1 MTTHYLKLPCLRYGG
16 MTTHYLK
23 LQCLRYGGMTTHY
36 LKLQCLR
43 YGGMKTHYLKLQC
56 LRYGGMTTHY
66 LKLQCLRYG
75 GMTTHYLKLQCLRYG
90 GMITHYLKLQCLRYG
105 GMTTHYLKLQ
115 CLRYGGMTT
124 HYLKLQCLLCLLSL
138 LAMGDQDGFQDR
150 DFWFEEANAA
160 LKRRLSLS
168 IGERCGA
175 PSWGRTGSGYTHG
188 SEDLQGAA
196 AGTTGGEQPPGVGEV
211 LCSRV
216 NKALAIL
223 TFKNQFVI
231 HLWQVVMGGGRRHW
245 LPKVS
250 RDTEEPSLEGRRL
263 DGRNLIEDWVRD
275 KRRRG
280 LKAE

>member
-138 LAMGDQDGFQDR
+138 LAMGDQDGFQDTSR
-150 DFWFEEANAA
+150 HRPETSGSRK
-160 LKRRLSLS
+160 LMLRLSDACRCQSAKDVVPLVGDGLGLATLTAARIFKGQRQGQPGESSHLAWEKFSAVALTKSSTSCLS
-168 IGERCGA
+168 LVV
-175 PSWGRTGSGYTHG
+175 P
-188 SEDLQGAA
+188 DFF
-196 AGTTGGEQPPGVGEV
+196 V
-211 LCSRV
+211 LPQLS
-216 NKALAIL
+216 
-223 TFKNQFVI
+223 
-231 HLWQVVMGGGRRHW
+231 
-245 LPKVS
+245 
-250 RDTEEPSLEGRRL
+250 
-263 DGRNLIEDWVRD
+263 
-275 KRRRG
+275 
-280 LKAE
+280 